1 MDWIRLS
8 GDKSKDLTGFGGPG
22 AYGPVSEEELGQ
34 RNSEDNAWIAI
45 RGRVYNITPYLEFH
59 PGGVDEIMRGAGKDG
74 TQLFNEIHKWVN
86 VESMLASCYIG
97 PLKAKTKAKAKARRT
112 HNPNTESKS
121 QIAAS
126 PMTLEVPQP
135 TASTLSSCMFHM
147 PFHLASSLNISSLH
161 CWLDFQLLI

>member
-1 MDWIRLS
+1 MAGVYYRQA
-8 GDKSKDLTGFGGPG
+8 GGADKKADGQTSNGLLLLFEVMFG
-22 AYGPVSEEELGQ
+22 VS
-34 RNSEDNAWIAI
+34 
-45 RGRVYNITPYLEFH
+45 GRVYNITPYLEFH